1 MSCDLQ
7 VSQVQKA
14 DPLHALLTVKLKF
27 VRIMLYHVVTMF
39 AMISY
44 AANVEN
50 FHISGSLR
58 KFAYN

>member
-50 FHISGSLR
+50 FQLCS
-58 KFAYN
+58 

>member
-1 MSCDLQ
+1 MLIILLFISCDLQ

-14 DPLHALLTVKLKF
+14 DPLHALLTIKLKF
-27 VRIMLYHVVTMF
+27 VRTMLYHIVTMF

-50 FHISGSLR
+50 FQLCS
-58 KFAYN
+58 